1 MHKKRSKC
9 RAQVT
14 GEQPTQQGL
23 EGNPGENVAKS
34 SRERLCVRRTG
45 TRWRDS
51 IAQTCARLRGAEALF
66 LKGDSGRAWPLM
78 C

>member
-34 SRERLCVRRTG
+34 PRERFCVQRTG
-45 TRWRDS
+45 TRWRGFDCS
-51 IAQTCARLRGAEALF
+51 DVRP
-66 LKGDSGRAWPLM
+66 SAWR
-78 C
+78 